1 MGATLVVPNFSVAA
15 PLGGPRALRSGE
27 AAFSKGTVLLERKDF
42 WEDEAGPGDDVVASL
57 ADRRVT
63 VALGVAVGLGVGVV
77 LCLEATVLTGV
88 FFSVVAGGAAEGGF
102 SSAGSSLAIL
112 AGGCVSVEDALA
124 VAATEAAAAAAAL
137 FWALRICSTLLSN
150 DTFCLRKPKT
160 REKGESTSAAER

>member
-102 SSAGSSLAIL
+102 STAGSSLAIL
-112 AGGCVSVEDALA
+112 AGGCASVEDALA
-124 VAATEAAAAAAAL
+124 VAATEAAAAAL

-160 REKGESTSAAER
+160 REKGVSTSAAER